1 MKHQPRSRNLRVIA
15 KWIALASALGLLAR
29 ALKDA
34 DLPHVFGRIEAAGP
48 FVLLG
53 LLPYLIAVTFDSFGW
68 RRLFASIG
76 WRASVAELMRIRIEF
91 DAIAQTIPAGTVIAE
106 SLTPGWLRRGWLKRG
121 WLRRG
126 WLKRG
131 VRLPVEVAIAGI
143 AARKCAVGIAQSVY
157 LFSSFAFGFAI
168 LAARARSLPW
178 IVLAL
183 SIALFVAF
191 GAAAVTFLF
200 GRVASRVFALLQK
213 IPFAPLKRSLASRAR
228 SFDATDSCLRSFGR
242 AGPRPFAIAL
252 VSFVSAW
259 LMESFETWLFL
270 LLLGANVS
278 PIHVVAFEAS
288 LSLLRS
294 IVFFAPGGIGFQDV
308 GYMAVFAAL
317 GVNDVVTVGPAF
329 VVLKRGKE
337 MAWACVGYA
346 FLGSAA
352 IAERWTK
359 RTQPS
364 AASVAPRIA

>member
-1 MKHQPRSRNLRVIA
+1 MKSQHRSRNLRVAA
-15 KWIALASALGLLAR
+15 KWIALASALALLAR

-34 DLPHVFGRIEAAGP
+34 DLPRVFGRIEAAGP

-53 LLPYLIAVTFDSFGW
+53 LLPYLIAVTFDSLGW

-76 WRASVAELMRIRIEF
+76 RRASVAELVRIRIGF

-106 SLTPGWLRRGWLKRG
+106 SLTPGWLRRGA
-121 WLRRG
+121 
-126 WLKRG
+126 
-131 VRLPVEVAIAGI
+131 RLPIEVAIAGI

-168 LAARARSLPW
+168 LASRARPLPW

-183 SIALFVAF
+183 SVALFVAF
-191 GAAAVTFLF
+191 GAAAATFLF
-200 GRVASRVFALLQK
+200 GRVAARVFALLQK
-213 IPFAPLKRSLASRAR
+213 IRFAPLERSLASRAR

-278 PIHVVAFEAS
+278 PLHVVAFEAS

-359 RTQPS
+359 RAQPR
-364 AASVAPRIA
+364 AASVTPRIA